1 MLRKRGNDSVI
12 RISTAVAPHPVT
24 PCLRRIADLI
34 QLQAIQNQVMS
45 VLVTDPE
52 KATRNRLIQPSSLH
66 LQQIS
71 THAGQADIGFAMRPY
86 LFSRPAQVFLCIPV
100 IIQLLMRSEEH
111 TSELSHVA
119 ISYAVFCLKK

>member
-52 KATRNRLIQPSSLH
+52 KATRNRLIQPSSMH

-71 THAGQADIGFAMRPY
+71 THAGQEDIGFAMWPY
-86 LFSRPAQVFLCIPV
+86 LYSRPSYVFIWITLFI
-100 IIQLLMRSEEH
+100 LLH
-111 TSELSHVA
+111 L
-119 ISYAVFCLKK
+119 